1 VGLRFP
7 GAWRFTPPEDGAFIN
22 SSIPD
27 ATILEFID
35 AIERIISQ
43 GTDRWSILEHF
54 KGCFGMSSRS
64 SSESWAE
71 SDLHSAMS
79 YAAKNAPLFVEQLVN
94 GFDQLRTRNS
104 DWFVPDA
111 AFINAI
117 LAKNNIGYEIR
128 PPDLVPREV
137 GSRPVPVSVPEPSF
151 EQKARDM
158 IEKSLRRSE
167 ELLAEGRPREA
178 VQESLWLLETVAT
191 AFRGLETGSGKI
203 EGKYF
208 NHIVRDI
215 RSKHSGSTLEQVLS
229 WITTMHGFLSS
240 PTGGGVRHGTDLDR
254 AIQLDQNQ
262 ALLFCNLIRS
272 YVQFLLRE
280 HGTLTGE
287 RGG

>member
-1 VGLRFP
+1 MGLSFP
-7 GAWRFTPPEDGAFIN
+7 GTWRFTPPPDGAFIN

-27 ATILEFID
+27 PAISEF
-35 AIERIISQ
+35 AEVIEKVISQ
-43 GTDRWSILEHF
+43 GTDRWSLLEHF
-54 KGCFGMSSRS
+54 KGCFGTSSRS

-71 SDLHSAMS
+71 SDLHSAMRH
-79 YAAKNAPLFVEQLVN
+79 AAKNAPLFVEQLVN
-94 GFDQLRTRNS
+94 GFEQLQTQQPQ
-104 DWFVPDA
+104 WFIPNA
-111 AFINAI
+111 AFINTV

-128 PPDLVPREV
+128 LPDLAAREA
-137 GSRPVPVSVPEPSF
+137 GSKPVPVSVPEPSM
-151 EQKARDM
+151 EQRARDK
-158 IEKSLRRSE
+158 IEKSLKRSE

-191 AFRGLETGSGKI
+191 AFRGLETSSGKI

-215 RSKHSGSTLEQVLS
+215 RSKHSGTTLEQVLG
-229 WITTMHGFLSS
+229 WIATMHGFLSS

-254 AIQLDQNQ
+254 GIDLDHNQ

-280 HGTLTGE
+280 HGVLTGA
-287 RGG
+287 RST

>member
-1 VGLRFP
+1 MGLRFP
-7 GAWRFTPPEDGAFIN
+7 GTWRFTPPPDGAFIN
-22 SSIPD
+22 SIIPD
-27 ATILEFID
+27 AAVREFIEV
-35 AIERIISQ
+35 IEKVISQ
-43 GTDRWSILEHF
+43 GTDRWSLLELF
-54 KGCFGMSSRS
+54 KGCFGTSSTS

-71 SDLHSAMS
+71 SDLHSAMWH
-79 YAAKNAPLFVEQLVN
+79 AAKNAPLFVEQLVN
-94 GFDQLRTRNS
+94 GFEQLQTRNP
-104 DWFVPDA
+104 DLFIPDA

-117 LAKNNIGYEIR
+117 LARNNIGYEIR
-128 PPDLVPREV
+128 PPDLLTRES
-137 GSRPVPVSVPEPSF
+137 GSKPLPVSVPEPSM
-151 EQKARDM
+151 EQRARDK
-158 IEKSLRRSE
+158 IEKSLKRSE

-215 RSKHSGSTLEQVLS
+215 RSKHTGSTLEQVLS

-254 AIQLDQNQ
+254 GVDLDQNQ

-280 HGTLTGE
+280 HGTLAGA
-287 RGG
+287 RSA

>member
-1 VGLRFP
+1 MGLRFP
-7 GAWRFTPPEDGAFIN
+7 GTWRFTPPPDGTFIN
-22 SSIPD
+22 SNIPD
-27 ATILEFID
+27 ATVWEFTD
-35 AIERIISQ
+35 VIEKVISQ
-43 GTDRWSILEHF
+43 GTDRWSLLEHF
-54 KGCFGMSSRS
+54 KGCFGVSSRS

-71 SDLHSAMS
+71 SDLHGAMR
-79 YAAKNAPLFVEQLVN
+79 YAAKNAPLFVEQLFN
-94 GFDQLRTRNS
+94 GFEQLQTRNPE
-104 DWFVPDA
+104 WFTPET

-128 PPDLVPREV
+128 PPDLVAREAD
-137 GSRPVPVSVPEPSF
+137 SKPVPVSVPEPSM
-151 EQKARDM
+151 EHRARDK
-158 IEKSLRRSE
+158 IEKSLKRSE

-254 AIQLDQNQ
+254 GVDLDQNQ

-280 HGTLTGE
+280 HGALTGA
-287 RGG
+287 RRA

>member
-1 VGLRFP
+1 MGLRFP
-7 GAWRFTPPEDGAFIN
+7 GTWRFTPPPDGAFIN
-22 SSIPD
+22 SNIPD
-27 ATILEFID
+27 AVVWEFAD
-35 AIERIISQ
+35 VIEKVISQ
-43 GTDRWSILEHF
+43 GTDRWSLLEHF
-54 KGCFGMSSRS
+54 KGCFGTSSRS

-71 SDLHSAMS
+71 SDLYSAMRQS
-79 YAAKNAPLFVEQLVN
+79 AKNAPLFLEQLVN
-94 GFDQLRTRNS
+94 GFEQLQTRTPG
-104 DWFVPDA
+104 WFIPGA

-128 PPDLVPREV
+128 PPDLVVREAC
-137 GSRPVPVSVPEPSF
+137 SKPIPVSLPEPSM
-151 EQKARDM
+151 EQKSRDK
-158 IEKSLRRSE
+158 IEKSLKRSE
-167 ELLAEGRPREA
+167 ELLDEGRPREA

-254 AIQLDQNQ
+254 GVELDQNQ

-280 HGTLTGE
+280 HGTLTGA
-287 RGG
+287 RSA